1 MPVFAGIAIFK
12 AFSSL
17 LEKAEKI
24 SMQVSEANGIA

>member
-1 MPVFAGIAIFK
+1 MPAFAGIGISK

-17 LEKAEKI
+17 LGKAEKI